1 MRDLEVGRL
10 LRMLR
15 IRRGWRLR
23 DVADRCGLSTATIGR
38 TELGIISSAH
48 ILRQHAASLDLRV
61 EWRVVGRGADVARVL
76 DDEHAAIVNALAG
89 TLRHSGVMLEAEAS
103 FSEYGER
110 GRIDLLGFDPAS
122 ETVLVVEVK
131 TELADLQDLF
141 GGLNI
146 KTRQDPSRSNPGQA
160 PQLARVADRHD
171 AGGRGNGNESGDGT
185 LARGAVR
192 AIRATVAPRRA
203 HLGRGW
209 RAHAAVGS
217 RLGSRATA
225 LAGWPATC
233 PDAPGSDARTR
244 RNRRSQPMSG
254 PVPDGCARG
263 VPVVGPWPA
272 QFSPLEKLGRKADGP
287 ALAIE
292 VLPTSGDVRPAGG
305 LPARRSRSAACVA
318 PERRSEFPHGEKWLM
333 RAPRH

>member
-15 IRRGWRLR
+15 IRHGWRLR

-146 KTRQDPSRSNPGQA
+146 KTRLA
-160 PQLARVADRHD
+160 P
-171 AGGRGNGNESGDGT
+171 T
-185 LARGAVR
+185 LARRLNWPVSRTATMLAVAATAR
-192 AIRATVAPRRA
+192 NRATVRS
-203 HLGRGW
+203 
-209 RAHAAVGS
+209 HAALFEPFTRQWLRGGRISVAGGGRTLLWVPASAVG
-217 RLGSRATA
+217 RRHW
-225 LAGWPATC
+225 LAGRRRVRIRQAAMP
-233 PDAPGSDARTR
+233 APGGKDAR
-244 RNRRSQPMSG
+244 
-254 PVPDGCARG
+254 
-263 VPVVGPWPA
+263 
-272 QFSPLEKLGRKADGP
+272 
-287 ALAIE
+287 
-292 VLPTSGDVRPAGG
+292 
-305 LPARRSRSAACVA
+305 SR
-318 PERRSEFPHGEKWLM
+318 
-333 RAPRH
+333 